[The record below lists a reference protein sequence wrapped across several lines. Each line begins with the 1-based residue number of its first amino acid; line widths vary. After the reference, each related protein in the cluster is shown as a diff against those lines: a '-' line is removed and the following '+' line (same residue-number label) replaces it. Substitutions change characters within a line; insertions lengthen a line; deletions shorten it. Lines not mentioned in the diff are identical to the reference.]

1 VTHNPPVGAGFAV
14 TKHLFDAAQTCNAN
28 VTGRLG
34 CKEML
39 PLNATTSFFVDT
51 AVESQD
57 TEMRTKPVLGA
68 ETLKNQAQLARQ
80 SKRKK
85 EEPGAEMYEY
95 VRPSLRPAAQFRA
108 LDMEYD
114 YETDAKQAAIARAR
128 QRQLYQDAL
137 VKVTAATAATVVK
150 SVVNV
155 VGEIIRQQE
164 LARLKREAQER
175 ERRALEEFERKS
187 IELIIVRVIQARDI
201 PIDEASAKDAPAPY
215 IWITTAPKA
224 KKRGVRKAA
233 TSPAKKAGGFL
244 SALRSA
250 AGVIGMGKNENNQD
264 ILTEAFTEIGS
275 GTTHIWD
282 EEFALLVDKVG
293 DRKLRVEAVNDR
305 LKFGKDNLG
314 LSSIPVQS
322 LALGDPKKNK
332 QGEYFEALGPET
344 EQWIELSDREI
355 NRDDE
360 EVEMIVQLVEAKG
373 LAAADKGGTS
383 DPFCT
388 LELEK
393 QKYKSRVEK
402 KTLDPKWGQAFKFVL
417 GTYGSLFVEHEKVSL
432 KEASSQVLNKIS
444 RPDVFKDIAQHGVA
458 ALAAISDEEEE
469 RKNAAHKALQDA
481 NTPAVLYIS
490 VLKARDLIAADSGG
504 TSDPYVRIHVGSEIA
519 NGKKTKV
526 IKKTLNPEW
535 NEHFE
540 INIREKQRKD
550 MLTIEVFDK
559 VSLGPPPQSSRGTRT
574 HEGIQ
579 VYTLD
584 LIHTILITCAWIC
597 TRSRTCIY
605 VCVCVCVCVCV

>member
-1 VTHNPPVGAGFAV
+1 
-14 TKHLFDAAQTCNAN
+14 
-28 VTGRLG
+28 
-34 CKEML
+34 ML

-57 TEMRTKPVLGA
+57 TEMRTKPVLGT
-68 ETLKNQAQLARQ
+68 ETLKNQAQLLRQ
-80 SKRKK
+80 IKRKQ
-85 EEPGAEMYEY
+85 EEQGVEMYEY
-95 VRPSLRPAAQFRA
+95 VRPSLRPAAHFRA

-114 YETDAKQAAIARAR
+114 YETVAKQAAIARAR
-128 QRQLYQDAL
+128 QRQLYQDEL
-137 VKVTAATAATVVK
+137 VKVTAATAATVIK

-155 VGEIIRQQE
+155 VGEIIRQRE
-164 LARLKREAQER
+164 LARLKCEAQER

-201 PIDEASAKDAPAPY
+201 PVDEASAKDGPAPY
-215 IWITTAPKA
+215 IWITTAPEA

-233 TSPAKKAGGFL
+233 SSPAKNGGFL
-244 SALRSA
+244 SALRSV
-250 AGVIGMGKNENNQD
+250 AGAMGIGKNENSQD
-264 ILTEAFTEIGS
+264 ILTEAFTEIGY

-282 EEFALLVDKVG
+282 EEFVLLVDKVG
-293 DRKLRVEAVNDR
+293 DRTLRVEAVNDR

-314 LSSIPVQS
+314 LSSTPVQS

-402 KTLDPKWGQAFKFVL
+402 KTLDPKWGEAFKFSL

-432 KEASSQVLNKIS
+432 KEASSRVLSKIS
-444 RPDVFKDIAQHGVA
+444 RSDVFKDIAQHGVA

-469 RKNAAHKALQDA
+469 RKQAPHKAHQDA
-481 NTPAVLYIS
+481 DTPAVLYIS

-519 NGKKTKV
+519 NGKTTKV

-540 INIREKQRKD
+540 INIREKQRKGI
-550 MLTIEVFDK
+550 LTIEVFDK
-559 VSLGPPPQSSRGTRT
+559 VSLRT
-574 HEGIQ
+574 LLKVLGAHAHTMTFK
-579 VYTLD
+579 YMY
-584 LIHTILITCAWIC
+584 LI
-597 TRSRTCIY
+597 
-605 VCVCVCVCVCV
+605 